1 MPFAEESLTTAD
13 LLVSNKVRGTTTDTL
28 CYYYFI
34 GSESKNIRVKKTV
47 QTEFPR

>member
-1 MPFAEESLTTAD
+1 MPFAEESLPTAD
-13 LLVSNKVRGTTTDTL
+13 LLVSSKVRGTTTDTL
-28 CYYYFI
+28 YYYFI